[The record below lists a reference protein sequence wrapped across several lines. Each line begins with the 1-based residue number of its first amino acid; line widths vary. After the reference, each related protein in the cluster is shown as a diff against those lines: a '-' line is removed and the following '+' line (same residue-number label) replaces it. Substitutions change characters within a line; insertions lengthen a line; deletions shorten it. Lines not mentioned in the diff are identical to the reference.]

1 MPGHEA
7 GDACRTLEPFVT
19 TKMEGLE
26 GLGLPIV
33 QRFAE
38 EADAQNKIES
48 ELGVGTTATLWFP
61 SRRAA
66 GADSRIWSS
75 ARGHASQLSRRAPR
89 RLRKGYKCPVVC
101 RTLPKSRF
109 AQWLDARLPLPR
121 LIHDQF

>member
-75 ARGHASQLSRRAPR
+75 ARGHASQLSRRAPPSIEE
-89 RLRKGYKCPVVC
+89 RLQMSGRLSYTPQVTLCPV
-101 RTLPKSRF
+101 
-109 AQWLDARLPLPR
+109 ARCAAAVAAIDP
-121 LIHDQF
+121 

>member
-48 ELGVGTTATLWFP
+48 ELEVGTTATLWLP
-61 SRRAA
+61 ISESR
-66 GADSRIWSS
+66 G
-75 ARGHASQLSRRAPR
+75 R
-89 RLRKGYKCPVVC
+89 RLPHLVVGARPRQPAFPACAPSIEERLQMSGRLSYTPQVTLCPV
-101 RTLPKSRF
+101 
-109 AQWLDARLPLPR
+109 ARCAAAVAAIDP
-121 LIHDQF
+121 